1 MSGFLYGTTGASGNF
16 NFTAQVRDAAGNASQ
31 RAFTLV
37 VRSGT
42 EPLSAA
48 DAQYKKKKVIVN
60 GDGFREGAVV
70 YVDGEGL
77 EVGAFDVTRLATVKR
92 KQKSGLHEVYVVNP
106 DGRRSNTLQFVVE

>member
-1 MSGFLYGTTGASGNF
+1 
-16 NFTAQVRDAAGNASQ
+16 VRDAAGNASP

-70 YVDGEGL
+70 YVDGESL

-92 KQKSGLHEVYVVNP
+92 KQRSGVHEVYVVNP